1 MADLKFLDATS
12 GDEAPGWKDRRHLW
26 QSAKGKRSMT
36 PVRRRAPAKSV
47 GLSNICYTV
56 LHKFIQNRLWRLPA

>member
-26 QSAKGKRSMT
+26 QSAKGERSMT
-36 PVRRRAPAKSV
+36 PVRRRAPAKSLFNLV
-47 GLSNICYTV
+47 EICGRIEPSIKGEAE
-56 LHKFIQNRLWRLPA
+56 LQF